1 MTSKIRPQPNNQRS
15 HLMANDTLTAPRKSL
30 LKQTHDLVFKRV
42 HGSNLIYNCAWEDPR
57 IDRHLLQLN
66 ETSRVVMITSAGC
79 NTLDYLLDEPAEIHA
94 IDMNYRQNA
103 VLHLKMALIRQG
115 DHESLFGLFGRGA
128 SEHHRDLYAAVRD
141 DLPEDARNYWDKNI
155 AMFDPS
161 TMRRSFYYH
170 GTAGT
175 AAWVMMKALFRS
187 RHTLRDLASCLL
199 EAESLEEQA
208 DLYHQIEPEIW
219 GTLSRWL
226 VSQPML
232 MTMLGVPRPQI
243 QIIRS
248 QYPGGLTFYI
258 RDKIKH
264 VLTEVPIASNYFWR
278 VYMMGSYLRDCCP
291 NYLKK
296 ANMHLLAKRADRV
309 MTHNT
314 TVSNFLRE
322 HPGQYTH
329 FVLLDHQD
337 WLAAHDPVALREEWE
352 LILQNSAK
360 GAKVLLRSA
369 GLTAGFIPDDI
380 RSRLRF
386 QPLLTTE
393 LHRQDRVGTYGSTHF
408 AEVL

>member
-1 MTSKIRPQPNNQRS
+1 MSNR
-15 HLMANDTLTAPRKSL
+15 TLTPPRKRL

-79 NTLDYLLDEPAEIHA
+79 NTLDYLLDGPAQIHS
-94 IDMNYRQNA
+94 IDMNHRQNA
-103 VLHLKMALIRQG
+103 VLQLKMVLLRHGSHEALF
-115 DHESLFGLFGRGA
+115 DLFGRGGSA
-128 SEHHRDLYAAVRD
+128 GYRDIYKAVCD
-141 DLPEDARNYWDKNI
+141 GLPEDARGYWDRNI
-155 AMFDPS
+155 AMFDPG

-175 AAWVMMKALFRS
+175 AAWLMMKALFRT

-199 EAESLEEQA
+199 DAETLDEQA
-208 DLYHQIEPEIW
+208 EIYRQIEPEIW
-219 GTLSRWL
+219 NWLCRWL
-226 VSQPML
+226 VKQPML

-243 QIIRS
+243 RIIES
-248 QYPGGLTFYI
+248 QYPGGLSYYV

-264 VLTEVPIASNYFWR
+264 VLTEVPIADNYFWR
-278 VYMMGSYLRDCCP
+278 VYMMGSYQTDCCP
-291 NYLKK
+291 NYLKRQHL
-296 ANMHLLAKRADRV
+296 HLLAKRADRV
-309 MTHNT
+309 VTHNT
-314 TVSNFLRE
+314 TVSSFLRE

-352 LILQNSAK
+352 LILQNCAR

-380 RSRLRF
+380 RDQLRF
-386 QPLLTTE
+386 HPTVTTE
-393 LHRQDRVGTYGSTHF
+393 LHAQDRVGTYGSTHL